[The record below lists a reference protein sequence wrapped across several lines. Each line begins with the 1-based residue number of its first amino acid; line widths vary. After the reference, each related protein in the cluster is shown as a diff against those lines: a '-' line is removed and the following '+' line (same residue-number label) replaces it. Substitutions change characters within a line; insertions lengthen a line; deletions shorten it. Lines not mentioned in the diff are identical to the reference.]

1 MRRGRSAGAR
11 PAVEKGAGWAL
22 VTAAAGAAARP
33 HGLFLRY
40 DPALRPACAQ
50 QATGGLFPPS
60 GILVYR
66 PERSFQP

>member
-33 HGLFLRY
+33 YGLLRY
-40 DPALRPACAQ
+40 DPDACAQ
-50 QATGGLFPPS
+50 QATGGLFPLS

-66 PERSFQP
+66 PERSFQL